1 MLDYLFLRP
10 DDTDASLFFNGMLPY
25 IHQSAVMDSILA
37 ILFVRDING
46 PTKEKRQEAHA
57 RLSTLGL
64 LQWFVKAIEMKHL
77 APTFAEAAG
86 ELLIRMIEETSQVDN
101 GHLLLQVLDQP
112 DQGGKEIM
120 ESLVKVT
127 E

>member
-1 MLDYLFLRP
+1 MLHHLFLRP
-10 DDTDASLFFNGMLPY
+10 DDANTTLFFNSMLPY

-46 PTKEKRQEAHA
+46 PTKEKRQAAHS

-64 LQWFVKAIEMKHL
+64 LQWFVKAIEMKHH

-86 ELLIRMIEETSQVDN
+86 ELLIRVIEETSQVDN

-112 DQGGKEIM
+112 DQGGKEIV
-120 ESLVKVT
+120 EALVKVSR
-127 E
+127 